1 MISSTLPLAALIAV
15 VTALAFWLDR
25 HVSFFSKI
33 GASILTL
40 AFGAILSNT
49 GIVPGKSPVYDT
61 ISGPVTSLAIAWL
74 LLSVDL
80 RALKQVGPRMLA
92 AFGLAC
98 VGTILGA
105 FVGAVAFS
113 HELGVNTWK
122 MAGVFTG
129 TYTGGSLN
137 FVAVGK
143 GVGLPDSVWAGTTAA
158 DALTGGIWM
167 AANLILPLWLVRFYP
182 PVPKEALELGD
193 EAAKNGGHSHPF
205 FDPAS
210 VSALD
215 LGVLLAVGL
224 SLLVAADLTSRLIPQ
239 VPSILWLTTYALIV
253 GHTPLFRKAEGALQ
267 LGTVLLHLFFV
278 VIGIWS
284 QVGQIIAV
292 GVVVFYYT
300 ATVIG
305 SHGLVLYGVG
315 RLLGLDLGTLSVAS
329 QAAVGGP
336 STALAVAVGRDWP
349 GLVLPGIIVGLVGY
363 AVGNYLGFGVAYL
376 VHGLGI
382 GL

>member
-105 FVGAVAFS
+105 FLGALAFS

-182 PVPKEALELGD
+182 PVPKEALELGEG
-193 EAAKNGGHSHPF
+193 EADNGGKSHPF
-205 FDPAS
+205 FDPAA

-224 SLLVAADLTSRLIPQ
+224 SLLVAADLTARLIPQ
-239 VPSILWLTTYALIV
+239 VPSVLWLTTYALIV

-267 LGTVLLHLFFV
+267 LGTLLLHLFFV

-376 VHGLGI
+376 VHGFGI